1 MIRPA
6 RPQMPFHTGVFARW
20 LAVLAMVLQGLFFA
34 EHLGASALQDLGGLA
49 PGARAGFLQLCTGE
63 GGALYD
69 PVSGRVL
76 EKTAAGHTGCPICL
90 SAAVCAFATPE
101 PPLLPPPVLQLLTA
115 LDPAA
120 LIPFALVAP
129 VTRAG
134 LIRAP
139 PALSDL

>member
-6 RPQMPFHTGVFARW
+6 RPQLSFRAGVFARW
-20 LAVLAMVLQGLFFA
+20 LAVLALALQSLFFA
-34 EHLGASALQDLGGLA
+34 EHLSASALQDLGGLG

-76 EKTAAGHTGCPICL
+76 DTDGGHAGCAICT
-90 SAAVCAFATPE
+90 SAAVCAFAMPAL
-101 PPLLPPPVLQLLTA
+101 PDLPPPQLHLLTA
-115 LDPAA
+115 PDPAA
-120 LIPFALVAP
+120 LIPFTFIAP
-129 VTRAG
+129 LPRSG

-139 PALSDL
+139 PVVATL

>member
-6 RPQMPFHTGVFARW
+6 RPQMPFRTGVFARW
-20 LAVLAMVLQGLFFA
+20 LAVLALALQSLVFA
-34 EHLGASALQDLGGLA
+34 EHLSASALQELAGLA

-63 GGALYD
+63 GVALYD
-69 PVSGRVL
+69 PASGRMVQ
-76 EKTAAGHTGCPICL
+76 TTGHAPCAICA

-101 PPLLPPPVLQLLTA
+101 PPVLPPPLLQLLAA

-120 LIPFALVAP
+120 LIPFSFIAP
-129 VTRAG
+129 LPRSG

-139 PALSDL
+139 PAVATL

>member
-6 RPQMPFHTGVFARW
+6 HPQMPLRTGVFARW
-20 LAVLAMVLQGLFFA
+20 LAVLAMVLQSLFFA
-34 EHLGASALQDLGGLA
+34 EHLSASALQDLGGLG

-76 EKTAAGHTGCPICL
+76 DTKTAGHGSCAICT
-90 SAAVCAFATPE
+90 SAAVCAFATPA
-101 PPLLPPPVLQLLTA
+101 PPLLVPPVPQFLAA
-115 LDPAA
+115 LEPAA
-120 LIPFALVAP
+120 LIPFAFVAP
-129 VTRAG
+129 VPRGG

-139 PALSDL
+139 PTVANL

>member
-6 RPQMPFHTGVFARW
+6 QPQMPLRTGVFARW

-34 EHLGASALQDLGGLA
+34 EHLSASALQDLGGLG
-49 PGARAGFLQLCTGE
+49 PDTRAGFLQLCTGE

-76 EKTAAGHTGCPICL
+76 EKTAAGQTGCPICL

-120 LIPFALVAP
+120 LLPFALVAP

-139 PALSDL
+139 PAPSDL